1 LSARF
6 PFREKILT
14 GGENCA
20 RVVPHEIRV
29 PRFLLLLLWFSEA
42 AGGGRDALNLKF
54 GKNPP
59 QKAASELAAFFVP
72 LVEETPE
79 DVPRV
84 DLGSHPMAGNPGAV
98 PCHTIPTTFAFEK
111 SKS

>member
-1 LSARF
+1 MTAR
-6 PFREKILT
+6 KI
-14 GGENCA
+14 CA
-20 RVVPHEIRV
+20 RVNPHEIRV
-29 PRFLLLLLWFSEA
+29 PRLLFLFLWFSEA

-59 QKAASELAAFFVP
+59 KKAASELAAFFAP
-72 LVEETPE
+72 PVEETISGNIPA
-79 DVPRV
+79 
-84 DLGSHPMAGNPGAV
+84 AGNPGAV